1 MSSVTDPPSHQVK
14 VPLFPVMTTD
24 VVSGIKLF
32 QKYIL
37 HKCWFWQRLMRIH
50 CNFFAFSKNQIPDE
64 KKSSKGKYTPKD
76 AGGKFSNISPIV
88 CDVYADSM
96 SIPNPNNS
104 GHQYPHPSPLA
115 RILRPI
121 YSTLQSTTSPTAP
134 PISCL
139 FDPQHWH
146 LRSLAQTI
154 RNLDLKNLIT
164 GVREGVNKS

>member
-1 MSSVTDPPSHQVK
+1 MRYGCGRTLLVTLWLLKSWTRYCLVDSSSLAGDVK
-14 VPLFPVMTTD
+14 PAPWDFNLET
-24 VVSGIKLF
+24 
-32 QKYIL
+32 
-37 HKCWFWQRLMRIH
+37 
-50 CNFFAFSKNQIPDE
+50 PDE

-115 RILRPI
+115 RTLRPI

-146 LRSLAQTI
+146 LRSLAQT
-154 RNLDLKNLIT
+154 DLN
-164 GVREGVNKS
+164 S